1 MLPVAD
7 ADAAG
12 VTPGWDAEAFPGLS
26 RFGKAPPGVSP
37 PLAGD
42 VSVATDELGAGAA
55 VPWSVTDGATAALG
69 VGGGAAFSA
78 PPGLIAGDVIGTVAC
93 FSNCRVALLSF
104 PRSRAVGEPG
114 VVVLVGG
121 ALASGSPTAPRFD
134 GEVAGGAVA
143 VARGALVK
151 PGVEVGVAIGVATTP
166 GVKVRCGIAVDVS
179 AALGVDVG
187 TGVSVAVATAA
198 GVVSALRTNFF
209 GGASC
214 GGVASA
220 CILARACSASR

>member
-26 RFGKAPPGVSP
+26 RFGKAPPGVSL

-55 VPWSVTDGATAALG
+55 VPWSVTDGATVALG

-78 PPGLIAGDVIGTVAC
+78 LPGLTAGDVIGTVAG
-93 FSNCRVALLSF
+93 FSNCRAALLSF

-114 VVVLVGG
+114 VVVGG

-134 GEVAGGAVA
+134 GEGGGGAVA